1 MHELVCVVR
10 VFSDTVVLLWAASQ
24 GAGNE
29 PAIDYG
35 AYKQRSKRKRNGD
48 SDGEQEVAYVEEPEE
63 LPTTRFIITLGTC
76 ATVGGTWGGEAAAGG
91 GGGRRGI
98 TLIISRFT
106 LLDHTPTLT
115 SRPFFVRWQARCN

>member
-10 VFSDTVVLLWAASQ
+10 VFSDNVVLLWPASQ
-24 GAGNE
+24 GAGKE

-76 ATVGGTWGGEAAAGG
+76 ARVGGTCGKGRRPRGG
-91 GGGRRGI
+91 GGG
-98 TLIISRFT
+98 
-106 LLDHTPTLT
+106 
-115 SRPFFVRWQARCN
+115 

>member
-1 MHELVCVVR
+1 MHEMVCVVR
-10 VFSDTVVLLWAASQ
+10 VFSDTVVLNLLFSDTVVLLWSASQ

-48 SDGEQEVAYVEEPEE
+48 SDGEEEVAYVEEPEE

-76 ATVGGTWGGEAAAGG
+76 ARVGETRGQGRRPR
-91 GGGRRGI
+91 GGRRGI
-98 TLIISRFT
+98 LLIISTTHQR
-106 LLDHTPTLT
+106 
-115 SRPFFVRWQARCN
+115 